1 MIKSEANMEGIVT
14 VNHDRLLNHPM
25 YATVFEDIVADAQLK
40 LPSPSLRIHSTSSQ
54 VHKATSSRSTAPPKP
69 KESLQTS
76 FPTLDWRAIA
86 QQMKLLNLAE
96 RNDNLITII
105 NSFCDTFDDI
115 TRQCDP
121 ITQGKV
127 DFRVLSQLVEQM
139 DHYADNMSTASPPQ
153 LRQKLFESHS
163 IYKLQECMRAIC
175 TAIAKHNQVEV
186 GSSLT
191 LVAKRSL
198 QERLHAVDT
207 ILSGVFW
214 DRGIKWASEI
224 NRVIPYLQST

>member
-1 MIKSEANMEGIVT
+1 MISSQADMEELVT

-25 YATVFEDIVADAQLK
+25 YATVFEDIAADAQIK
-40 LPSPSLRIHSTSSQ
+40 LSSPSLRIHSTSPQ
-54 VHKATSSRSTAPPKP
+54 VHKAKSSRSTAPPKP
-69 KESLQTS
+69 KKSLQTS
-76 FPTLDWRAIA
+76 FPTLDWEAIA
-86 QQMKLLNLAE
+86 QQMKLLSLVE
-96 RNDNLITII
+96 RNNNLITII

-127 DFRVLSQLVEQM
+127 DIRVLTQLVEQM
-139 DHYADNMSTASPPQ
+139 DHYADNMSAASPPQ
-153 LRQKLFESHS
+153 LRQKIFESHS

-186 GSSLT
+186 GPSLN

-207 ILSGVFW
+207 ILFSAFW
-214 DRGIKWASEI
+214 NRGTEWASEI
-224 NRVIPYLQST
+224 NKVIPYLQST